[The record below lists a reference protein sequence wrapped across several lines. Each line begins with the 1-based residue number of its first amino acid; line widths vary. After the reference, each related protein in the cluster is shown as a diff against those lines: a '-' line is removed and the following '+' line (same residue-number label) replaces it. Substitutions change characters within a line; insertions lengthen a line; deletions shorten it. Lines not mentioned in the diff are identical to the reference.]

1 MAQTISDTQTMVK
14 VCMLTGKIVQENMIQ
29 RVYRCFIILH
39 SLRRSETIDV
49 SQAKNVNIHISLD
62 IDDLFG

>member
-14 VCMLTGKIVQENMIQ
+14 VCMLTGKIVEENMIQ

-39 SLRRSETIDV
+39 SLRSETIDA
-49 SQAKNVNIHISLD
+49 SRAKNVNIHISLD